1 MADGPRYDAVTV
13 IVTGAAGFVGYHVA
27 EALLAR
33 GETVVGVDNLNA
45 YYSVALKQAR
55 LGRLQAHP
63 GFTFYK
69 ADIADRV
76 ALFEVFGR
84 AQSATA
90 VVHLA
95 AQAGVRHSMVDPY
108 AYVTTNV
115 MGHVTV
121 LEAARMLPQ
130 LKHLVYASS
139 SSVYG
144 GNTKMPFAESDPVD
158 TPVSLY
164 AATKRADE
172 LISHAYSHLY
182 GIPQTGLRFFTV
194 YGPWGRPDMAYYSF
208 AERIM
213 AGEPITLYE
222 GGRLRRDFTY
232 IDDIVSGVL
241 GCMDVVPA
249 PGTMPA
255 VYNIGNNRAEWVTS
269 LVSLLEQGL
278 SRKAI
283 VVNTPR
289 PVADV
294 AETCADLTSI
304 ASHAGYAPS
313 TPLSEGVPRFVE
325 WFLAYRDTLQNSA

>member
-1 MADGPRYDAVTV
+1 MTV

-33 GETVVGVDNLNA
+33 GEAVVGVDNLNT

-55 LGRLQAHP
+55 LRRLQAHP

-69 ADIADRV
+69 ADIADRE

-115 MGHVTV
+115 MGHVTM
-121 LEAARMLPQ
+121 LEAARMLPR

-144 GNTKMPFAESDPVD
+144 GNTKLPFAESDPVD

-213 AGEPITLYE
+213 TGEPITLYE

-241 GCMDVVPA
+241 GCLDVAPA
-249 PGTMPA
+249 PGSMPA

-269 LVSLLEQGL
+269 LVALLERGL
-278 SRKAI
+278 GRKA
-283 VVNTPR
+283 VVVSTPR

-294 AETCADLTSI
+294 AETCADLTAI
-304 ASHAGYAPS
+304 ARHAGYAPS

-325 WFLAYRDTLQNSA
+325 WFLDYRDTPQDYA

>member
-27 EALLAR
+27 EALLAQ

-55 LGRLQAHP
+55 LGRLQAQP

-232 IDDIVSGVL
+232 LDDIVSGVL
-241 GCMDVVPA
+241 GCLDVVPA

-278 SRKAI
+278 GRTAI
-283 VVNTPR
+283 VVSTPR

-294 AETCADLTSI
+294 AETCADLTAI

-325 WFLAYRDTLQNSA
+325 WFLAYRDTRQNSA